1 MQRIAMTLKLN
12 PQRRAEYLEAHR
24 NVWPELIEAARAAGL
39 RNHSVFL
46 RDNDLFLYAEAED
59 LEKSFS
65 DYLGSDVK
73 RRWDAAMQPY
83 FEPQADATGWQ
94 EVFHFD

>member
-1 MQRIAMTLKLN
+1 MKTIAMSLTLN
-12 PQRRAEYLEAHR
+12 PQTREQYLEAHR
-24 NVWPELIEAARAAGL
+24 HVWPELIEAARRAGI

-46 RDNDLFLYAEAED
+46 RGNDLFLYAEADNPEAA
-59 LEKSFS
+59 LSEF
-65 DYLGSDVK
+65 LQTDVK

-83 FEPQADATGWQ
+83 IEPQSKAARWQ